1 MKKTSYIC
9 FLSSDLPE
17 TPASKKAK
25 GKLKPAARKV
35 IAPAIAQ
42 RLAVLKAKKE
52 ELALVKEALK
62 LKLAAVDAELVKTLE
77 EMKDL
82 EETAEQLGLA

>member
-1 MKKTSYIC
+1 MKKSYIC
-9 FLSSDLPE
+9 FLSSDFSE
-17 TPASKKAK
+17 KPASKKAK

-35 IAPAIAQ
+35 IAPAIAH
-42 RLAVLKAKKE
+42 RLASLKARKE
-52 ELALVKEALK
+52 ELAIVKEALK